1 MINTRRVWR
10 KDESLASGA
19 FLPCLDT
26 VPSEMAGCSAWGYA
40 IRLGRWANRVDED
53 SGSGEEPIV
62 QLGSTR
68 LGVAV
73 LPLRRWAVTAGV
85 LHLTVASIAGDVEL
99 VDGAVAAG
107 TGRFQAETRCAA
119 DGAVPAQVLEP
130 TDEVLTWT
138 RVRSPDGGAIVHLYY
153 LRDVSRRDPLPW
165 LLVATVVLDIPAGAA
180 GWRTWSTKEVGAG
193 EWRVD
198 VRDLA
203 STDLLCSV
211 RYVIA
216 AP

>member
-1 MINTRRVWR
+1 M
-10 KDESLASGA
+10 
-19 FLPCLDT
+19 
-26 VPSEMAGCSAWGYA
+26 
-40 IRLGRWANRVDED
+40 
-53 SGSGEEPIV
+53 

-73 LPLRRWAVTAGV
+73 LPLRRWAVTASV
-85 LHLTVASIAGDVEL
+85 LQLTVASIAGDVEL

-107 TGRFQAETRCAA
+107 TGRLQAEMRCAA
-119 DGAVPAQVLEP
+119 ERAGPAEALEP
-130 TDEVLTWT
+130 TDQVLTWT

-153 LRDVSRRDPLPW
+153 LRDASERDPGAW
-165 LLVATVVLDIPAGAA
+165 LLVATVVLDVPAGAA

-203 STDLLCSV
+203 STELLCSV